1 MENGH
6 RFIESATLSAKLLGI
21 SAEGKSPLIE
31 FLGGENTSN
40 RFLMRHRTS
49 GKVVIGAKEAVR
61 NITIKVSFKKMAG
74 GSDVMHNV

>member
-1 MENGH
+1 M
-6 RFIESATLSAKLLGI
+6 
-21 SAEGKSPLIE
+21 IE

-61 NITIKVSFKKMAG
+61 NIIKVSFKKMAG

>member
-1 MENGH
+1 M
-6 RFIESATLSAKLLGI
+6 
-21 SAEGKSPLIE
+21 IE

-40 RFLMRHRTS
+40 RFLMRYQTS